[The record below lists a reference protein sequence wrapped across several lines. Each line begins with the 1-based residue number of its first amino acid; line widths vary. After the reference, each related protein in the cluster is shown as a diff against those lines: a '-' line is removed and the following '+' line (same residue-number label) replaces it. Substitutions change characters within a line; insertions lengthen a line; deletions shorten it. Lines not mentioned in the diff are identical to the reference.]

1 MSDPISETMS
11 EIGPVAA
18 PALLDLMVR
27 LGLAHYIE
35 ALGEPEPPLA
45 LLLREGEAAARQSG
59 VQDLGWAECLAALD
73 RAWAVAPDGP
83 LKRFAARR
91 GLGAADL
98 FLIGL
103 CAACEGRRAAALGV
117 MTLQAPFVGARPG
130 IHLALDLAQEL
141 FDAGPGDAMALAAGP
156 LVDSGLIDLFGDD
169 ALPQRTLAIRL
180 PLWRALATRAP
191 AWPGARAWTGAAPVA
206 SGVPDVLLA
215 RAAAAIAAGAA
226 NGVVIRGPPGSGRA
240 SAAAALAARLGRTA
254 IEVPLATLRDD
265 RAFATACEACEWL
278 PIVRVPSDPGDAVP
292 NGAVL
297 PVVVLAGAH
306 GAVRGEGLIELR
318 IAPPSRTER
327 ARQWQ
332 QALGPAAEQLA
343 PRWLETAALYPAT
356 LTAVARA
363 ASARASAEHRALA
376 ADDIREA
383 RFALAPDELSRLAHP
398 VDRAVGADALIAG
411 PVLAGDLARLVAR
424 CGGRDTV
431 WNGLGPSLA
440 ASATR
445 GVRALFCG
453 DSGAGK
459 TMAAAYVATAL
470 GAPLYRC
477 DLAAVMNKYIGES
490 EKNLGA
496 LLDHA
501 EAADVVILFDEADA
515 LFGRRSEGGETGERY
530 ANMLT
535 NYLLT
540 RLEAHGGVV
549 ILTSNS
555 KSRIDGAFWRRLDF
569 VIDFPAPRYEE
580 RLALWRSHLG
590 ARAPAAEVLERLA
603 AYCDLYGGGIRNAVL
618 AAATLAPPGEAIG
631 MDALGPALQREYA
644 KLRRPLPAGL
654 ALALRAA
661 E

>member
-1 MSDPISETMS
+1 MS
-11 EIGPVAA
+11 ELIAENVAA
-18 PALLDLMVR
+18 PALLDRMVR
-27 LGLAHYIE
+27 LGLAHYIA

-45 LLLREGEAAARQSG
+45 LLLREGEAAARQG
-59 VQDLGWAECLAALD
+59 GLENLDWTECLAALD
-73 RAWAVAPDGP
+73 RAWAVAPEGP

-91 GLGAADL
+91 RLGAADL

-117 MTLQAPFVGARPG
+117 MTLQAPFPGARPSL
-130 IHLALDLAQEL
+130 HLALDLAQEL
-141 FDAGPGDAMALAAGP
+141 FDAGPGDAMAFAAGP
-156 LVDSGLIDLFGDD
+156 LVESGLVDLIGDD
-169 ALPQRTLAIRL
+169 ALPQRTLSIRL
-180 PLWRALATRAP
+180 PLWRALAERST
-191 AWPGARAWTGAAPVA
+191 AWPGGRTWTAAAPIA
-206 SGVPDVLLA
+206 AGVPDVLLT
-215 RAAAAIAAGAA
+215 RAAAAMAAGAA

-240 SAAAALAARLGRTA
+240 GVAAALAARLDRTA
-254 IEVPLATLRDD
+254 IEVSLSTLRED
-265 RAFATACEACEWL
+265 RGFATACAACDWL
-278 PIVRVPSDPGDAVP
+278 PIVRLTSDPSEAPPG
-292 NGAVL
+292 GAVVPL
-297 PVVVLAGAH
+297 VVLAGAH

-318 IAPPSRTER
+318 IAPPSRRDR
-327 ARQWQ
+327 ARQWHE
-332 QALGPAAEQLA
+332 ALGLGAEQLA
-343 PRWLETAALYPAT
+343 PRGLETATLYPAA
-356 LTAVARA
+356 LMAVARA
-363 ASARASAEHRALA
+363 ATARASAERRALA
-376 ADDIREA
+376 LADIREA

-398 VDRAVGADALIAG
+398 VDREVGADALIAG
-411 PVLAGDLARLVAR
+411 PMLAGDLAGLVAR
-424 CGGRDTV
+424 CQSRDTV

-540 RLEAHGGVV
+540 RLEAHDGVV

-590 ARAPAAEVLERLA
+590 ARAPPAEVLERLA
-603 AYCDLYGGGIRNAVL
+603 SYCDLYGGGIRNAVL
-618 AAATLAPPGEAIG
+618 AAATLAPAGAVIG
-631 MDALGPALQREYA
+631 MATLGPALQREYA